1 MGKAPNILYGVTS
14 QTSDGYS
21 HSSQLNLGL
30 LNVCGLKRR
39 SLFPEFI
46 ELIHKFDLFLV
57 TETKIDI
64 TDIIQVDGFTPGRV
78 A

>member
-1 MGKAPNILYGVTS
+1 MGKAPNIVYGAKS
-14 QTSDGYS
+14 PKSDGYS
-21 HSSQLNLGL
+21 HFSQLNLGL

-46 ELIHKFDLFLV
+46 ELINKFDLFLV

-64 TDIIQVDGFTPGRV
+64 RI
-78 A
+78 